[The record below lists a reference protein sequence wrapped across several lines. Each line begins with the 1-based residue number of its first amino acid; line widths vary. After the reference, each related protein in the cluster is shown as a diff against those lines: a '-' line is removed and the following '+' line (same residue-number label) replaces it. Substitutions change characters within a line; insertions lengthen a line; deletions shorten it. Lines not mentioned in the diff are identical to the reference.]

1 MDRQNKYQDF
11 RQSDIDSLAVVWQK
25 NERLLLPTGAAFLI
39 SEVLQQTV
47 YVVSDQQI
55 ADTNQFAQGER
66 AEGRAALSL
75 QDERRI
81 IKIAAGP
88 HYPELPA
95 DLQQLAKQ
103 SFRQE
108 SDLLESLYLA
118 GVNVPRVFNVLDA
131 DALLSADQ
139 PNKRRPCPP
148 LILMEFIAGSKIT
161 DVVSASALK
170 DRAQQLQQLW
180 PALISAVESLEQK
193 EVLHRDLK
201 PDNMVFRQQK
211 IVLLDFEKASSKTFT
226 NSQKAQTPFSAPEVR
241 QGGQSASSDH
251 YSLAAISFKLLTKQD
266 PDLHNRANLPEVFAP
281 MAAFWQQAL
290 AEQPT
295 ERFVNLAALDTTFQ
309 QALVLFLKAL
319 NPTQEA
325 EALKQLLTERLQQ
338 SEQTLAVQ
346 QQQVSTLSAQTAA
359 LSQWL
364 AEKQPQHGNELAA
377 FALQWAHYL
386 QQVAA
391 LPLALASVQQ
401 VMYQQQQNLAHPL
414 PDDDSARQWLAAR
427 AQDPDL
433 AVQQAQLTEQI
444 TECTAPTLYQTLTE
458 SLTLPEF
465 MPLQTQ
471 LTLCGQQ
478 QQALT
483 TQLANNQSA
492 SLLFGH
498 TLDALGKQA
507 ELYQHQ
513 LERLQQLAA
522 EAWRLQSVDD
532 LKRYLE
538 QQVRIWQQWRQLQS
552 DINRLHNELAKERF
566 ELPKTGAI
574 APSANWPLRL
584 GAVAV
589 LAALGYVAWPT
600 IQSSMQPTRAELV
613 SALVRGEASEVQLIA
628 NKPWEAGYYQF
639 TVGTSRCEPR
649 GIAEQTI
656 TFGCLVNES
665 GNLTYQLKNSEGALQ
680 QGMLKVSAQ
689 SHLLNLNVTPAN
701 ATVQLNQQQVKAGAR
716 LAEGE
721 YNVSVTAEG
730 YQPLNQTI
738 QFTGQPLQLSLEPL
752 TASFTVK
759 SQTPDV
765 QLQLKGA
772 TKNQRLNA
780 GQSISLPL
788 GDYELTASA
797 KHFQSQTQKVSLT
810 SNQQLSI
817 NLEPM
822 RYSLNLNITPANATV
837 FLDDVKA
844 TQPLQLL
851 AGEYQL
857 RVEAIGYQPYSEVL
871 SVDKNSRKTLSL
883 NPILKPAAPALVATQ
898 VATTP
903 AAAAN
908 QVPFIHGW
916 SAEQVKSL
924 QQQAAKAVGKPVFF
938 QEPLLNGQGF
948 GPKMSVV
955 PAGSF
960 EMGCSERDTSC
971 PDNETP
977 GKHKVTHA
985 KHFAVSQYEITFDD
999 WALCVSQGGC
1009 QSNKTPEHRGWGQG
1023 QRPVINVSWHDA
1035 KEYVA
1040 WLSKATGKRYR
1051 LLTESEWEY
1060 TARAGSAA
1068 RFAQFGQCID
1078 TQQANYNGNYAV
1090 GGCPQS
1096 KTSKY
1101 LAKTQLVGQYPANSL
1116 GLYDALG
1123 NVLEWT
1129 ADCYQSSLTAIPTNG
1144 TAVGNGNCQTAVLRG
1159 GSWDY
1164 EPRGLRVSDRNIY
1177 APVVW
1182 NYFIGFR
1189 VAQDLF

>member
-39 SEVLQQTV
+39 SQVLQQTV

-66 AEGRAALSL
+66 AEGRAALSM

-88 HYPELPA
+88 HYTELPA
-95 DLQQLAKQ
+95 DLQHQAKQ

-118 GVNVPRVFNVLDA
+118 AVNVPRVFNVLDA
-131 DALLSADQ
+131 DALLSVDQ

-170 DRAQQLQQLW
+170 DRAHQLQQLW
-180 PALISAVESLEQK
+180 PALIRAVESLEQQ

-201 PDNMVFRQQK
+201 PDNMVLRQQK

-226 NSQKAQTPFSAPEVR
+226 NNQKAHSSFSAPEVR

-251 YSLAAISFKLLTKQD
+251 YSLAAIAFKLLTKQD
-266 PDLHNRANLPEVFAP
+266 PDLHNRTHLAGVFAP

-290 AEQPT
+290 AENPD
-295 ERFVNLAALDTTFQ
+295 ERFASLSALDAAFQ
-309 QALVLFLKAL
+309 QALASFLKAL

-325 EALKQLLTERLQQ
+325 QALKQLLTERLQQ

-359 LSQWL
+359 LSQFL
-364 AEKQPQHGNELAA
+364 TEKQPQHANELAA
-377 FALQWAHYL
+377 FAPQWAHYL

-391 LPLALASVQQ
+391 LPLALANLQQ
-401 VMYQQQQNLAHPL
+401 VMYQQQQTLAQPL

-427 AQDPDL
+427 VQDPDL
-433 AVQQAQLTEQI
+433 ALLQAQLTEHIAQ
-444 TECTAPTLYQTLTE
+444 CTTPTLYQTLTE
-458 SLTLPEF
+458 PLTLPDF
-465 MPLQTQ
+465 IPLQTQ
-471 LTLCGQQ
+471 LALCSQQ
-478 QQALT
+478 QQTLVKK
-483 TQLANNQSA
+483 LANNQTA
-492 SLLFGH
+492 TLLFGH

-507 ELYQHQ
+507 ELYHHQ

-538 QQVRIWQQWRQLQS
+538 QQLRIWQQWRQLQS
-552 DINRLHNELAKERF
+552 DINRLQNELATERF
-566 ELPKTGAI
+566 ALPKTAAI
-574 APSANWPLRL
+574 VPSANWPLRL
-584 GAVAV
+584 GSVAV

-600 IQSSMQPTRAELV
+600 IQSGMQPTRAELV

-628 NKPWEAGYYQF
+628 NKPWAAGDYQF
-639 TVGTSRCEPR
+639 TVGATRCEPR
-649 GIAEQTI
+649 GIAAQTL

-665 GNLTYQLKNSEGALQ
+665 GNLSYQLENSEGALQ

-689 SHLLNLNVTPAN
+689 SHLLNFNVTPAN
-701 ATVQLNQQQVKAGAR
+701 AKVQLNQQPVKTGVR

-721 YNVSVTAEG
+721 YQVSVTAEG
-730 YQPLNQTI
+730 YQALTKTI

-752 TASFTVK
+752 TATLTVQ

-772 TKNQRLNA
+772 NSSKRLTA
-780 GQSISLPL
+780 GERISLPL

-797 KHFQSQTQKVSLT
+797 KHFQSQTQKVSL
-810 SNQQLSI
+810 SSIQQLSI
-817 NLEPM
+817 NLAPM
-822 RYSLNLNITPANATV
+822 RYSLNLNITPANASV

-844 TQPLQLL
+844 TLPLQLS

-857 RVEAIGYQPYSEVL
+857 RVEAAGYQPYSEVL
-871 SVDKNSRKTLSL
+871 TVDNNSRKTLSL
-883 NPILKPAAPALVATQ
+883 NAIPKPAAPT
-898 VATTP
+898 VATTHV
-903 AAAAN
+903 AAKPVTEAN

-916 SAEQVKSL
+916 SSEQVKAL
-924 QQQAAKAVGKPVFF
+924 QLQAANTVGKPVFF
-938 QEPLLNGQGF
+938 QEPLLNGQGL
-948 GPKMSVV
+948 GPKMAVI

-960 EMGCSERDTSC
+960 LMGCSEGDTAC
-971 PDNETP
+971 DGDEKP
-977 GKHKVTHA
+977 GEHRVTHG
-985 KHFAVSQYEITFDD
+985 KHFAVSKHEVSFDD
-999 WALCVSQGGC
+999 WTLCVSQGGC
-1009 QSNKTPEHRGWGQG
+1009 KSNKIPGDQGWGQG
-1023 QRPVINVSWHDA
+1023 QRPVIQVSWYDA
-1035 KEYVA
+1035 NEYVR
-1040 WLSKATGKRYR
+1040 WLSQATGRRFR
-1051 LLTESEWEY
+1051 LLGESEWEY
-1060 TARAGSAA
+1060 VARAGSTA
-1068 RFAQFGQCID
+1068 RFAQFGSCID
-1078 TQQANYNGNYAV
+1078 TQQANYNGTYGL

-1096 KTSKY
+1096 KTGTY
-1101 LAKTQLVGQYPANSL
+1101 LAKTQVVGSYSANNM
-1116 GLYDALG
+1116 GLFDTMG
-1123 NVLEWT
+1123 NVWEWT
-1129 ADCYQSSLTAIPTNG
+1129 GDCYQNNFSAIPSNG
-1144 TAVGNGNCQTAVLRG
+1144 TAFGNGNCESAVSRG
-1159 GSWDY
+1159 SSWNGTPWDQ
-1164 EPRGLRVSDRNIY
+1164 RVSNRL
-1177 APVVW
+1177 
-1182 NYFIGFR
+1182 YFTPHYSYSDVGFR
-1189 VAQDLF
+1189 VAQDL